1 MVDVLENSQNISASP
16 LEVLCITRSVE
27 SDKITAQNSKQKI
40 LAHWED
46 LELIT
51 GGERGVQK
59 ESDSDGLVHLG
70 SFFAEHCW
78 KEEEVIVMDP
88 DEISV
93 STVGCKPGCKELIH
107 FLVGFPVVLLES
119 EASLIV
125 EKRPKSRVY
134 G

>member
-1 MVDVLENSQNISASP
+1 MVDVLENSQNISASR
-16 LEVLCITRSVE
+16 LEVVWVNWRVE
-27 SDKITAQNSKQKI
+27 PDKITAQNSKQKV

-46 LELIT
+46 LELIA

-70 SFFAEHCW
+70 SFFAEHGW
-78 KEEEVIVMDP
+78 KKEEVIIMNP

-107 FLVGFPVVLLES
+107 FLVGFPVGLLES
-119 EASLIV
+119 EASLVV

>member
-1 MVDVLENSQNISASP
+1 MEP
-16 LEVLCITRSVE
+16 
-27 SDKITAQNSKQKI
+27 DKITAQNSRQKV

-46 LELIT
+46 LELIAS
-51 GGERGVQK
+51 GKRRVQK
-59 ESDSDGLVHLG
+59 ESDSDALVHLG
-70 SFFAEHCW
+70 SFFAEHDW
-78 KEEEVIVMDP
+78 KNEEVIIMDP

-93 STVGCKPGCKELIH
+93 STVGCKPGCKELID

-134 G
+134 C